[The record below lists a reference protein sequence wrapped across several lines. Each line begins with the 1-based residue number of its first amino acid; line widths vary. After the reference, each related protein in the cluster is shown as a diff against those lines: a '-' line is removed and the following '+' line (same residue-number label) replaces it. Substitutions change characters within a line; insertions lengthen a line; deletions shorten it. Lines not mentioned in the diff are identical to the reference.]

1 MIASL
6 AAGSC
11 SEIRNAVEDF
21 LRLVWTPGDARPDL
35 LPLIRAL
42 DRLAWLACGCK
53 FDFDDACYPEPP
65 ARMNSRAFSQ
75 AEVWLQRFRSG
86 VADDHYAIAVDNL
99 AGIINDLEAVAWR
112 FENTS
117 AADALFDFELGFQS
131 HWGRHLRSLQL
142 FLHEQWG

>member
-65 ARMNSRAFSQ
+65 ARMNSRAFFTGRTLVAAIPQ
-75 AEVWLQRFRSG
+75 WRSG
-86 VADDHYAIAVDNL
+86 
-99 AGIINDLEAVAWR
+99 R
-112 FENTS
+112 P
-117 AADALFDFELGFQS
+117 
-131 HWGRHLRSLQL
+131 LRNRRR
-142 FLHEQWG
+142 